1 MFVSINGEGP
11 RAGELAVF
19 LRFCGCNLN
28 CSYCDTRWANTAD
41 VKYRLASAEELVEYV
56 KSTGVKNV
64 TLTGGEP
71 LLQTDIAR
79 LIAQL
84 GTSGAEVEIETN
96 GSVPLKDIVS
106 LSPRP
111 AITSDY
117 KLPSS
122 GMEKYMLTIV
132 SLSPRPAITSDYKL
146 PSSGM
151 EKYML
156 TENFSYITIRDAV
169 KFVIGDM
176 CDLARAEEIIYGY
189 GLTDRCRVY
198 FSPVFGKINPA
209 EIAEFMKKR
218 KLNGVRLQL
227 QLHKIIW
234 EPDKRGV

>member
-1 MFVSINGEGP
+1 MSCFKVVEKFVSINGEGP

-19 LRFCGCNLN
+19 LRFCGCNLD
-28 CSYCDTRWANTAD
+28 CGYCDTRWANTAD
-41 VKYRLASAEELVEYV
+41 VKYELASAEELAAYV

-71 LLQTDIAR
+71 LLQSDIAF
-79 LIAQL
+79 LIELL
-84 GTSGAEVEIETN
+84 GAAGAEVEIETN
-96 GSVPLKDIVS
+96 GSVPLKDVVS

-111 AITSDY
+111 AVT
-117 KLPSS
+117 
-122 GMEKYMLTIV
+122 
-132 SLSPRPAITSDYKL
+132 ADYKL

-156 TENFSYITIRDAV
+156 TESFSYLTMQDAV
-169 KFVIGDM
+169 KFVVGDKR
-176 CDLARAEEIIYGY
+176 DLARAEEIINVY

-198 FSPVFGKINPA
+198 FSPVFGKIQPE
-209 EIAEFMKKR
+209 EIAEFMKER

>member
-1 MFVSINGEGP
+1 MYCKVAEKFISINGEGP

-28 CSYCDTRWANTAD
+28 CGYCDTRWANTDD
-41 VKYRLASAEELVEYV
+41 VKYELASVEDLVEYV

-71 LLQTDIAR
+71 LLQADIAC
-79 LIAQL
+79 LIELL
-84 GTSGAEVEIETN
+84 GASGAEVEIETN
-96 GSVPLKDIVS
+96 GSVPLKDILS
-106 LSPRP
+106 ISPRP
-111 AITSDY
+111 AVT
-117 KLPSS
+117 
-122 GMEKYMLTIV
+122 
-132 SLSPRPAITSDYKL
+132 ADYKL

-156 TENFSYITIRDAV
+156 TENFSYLTLRDAV
-169 KFVIGDM
+169 KFVVGDM
-176 CDLARAEEIIYGY
+176 RDLARAEEIIKVY

-198 FSPVFGKINPA
+198 FSPVFGKINPE
-209 EIAEFMKKR
+209 EIAEFMKER

-234 EPDKRGV
+234 KPDKRGV

>member
-1 MFVSINGEGP
+1 MCRFKIAEMFVSINGEGP

-122 GMEKYMLTIV
+122 GMEKYMLT
-132 SLSPRPAITSDYKL
+132 
-146 PSSGM
+146 
-151 EKYML
+151 
-156 TENFSYITIRDAV
+156 ENFSYITIRDAV

-198 FSPVFGKINPA
+198 FSPVFGKIRPA

-218 KLNGVRLQL
+218 NLNGVRLQL

-234 EPDKRGV
+234 NPDMRGV

>member
-1 MFVSINGEGP
+1 MCLFKVAETFVSINGEGP

-122 GMEKYMLTIV
+122 GMEKYMLT
-132 SLSPRPAITSDYKL
+132 
-146 PSSGM
+146 
-151 EKYML
+151 
-156 TENFSYITIRDAV
+156 ENFSYLTFRDTI
-169 KFVIGDM
+169 KFVVGDTR
-176 CDLARAEEIIYGY
+176 DLARAEEIINDY

-198 FSPVFGKINPA
+198 FSPVFGKIRPA

>member
-1 MFVSINGEGP
+1 MRCFKVAEKFVSINGEGP

-28 CSYCDTRWANTAD
+28 CSYCDTRWANSSD
-41 VKYRLASAEELVEYV
+41 VKYEFATAEGLVEYV

-71 LLQTDIAR
+71 LLQADIER
-79 LIAQL
+79 LIALL
-84 GTSGAEVEIETN
+84 GESGAEVEIETN

-106 LSPRP
+106 ISPRP
-111 AITSDY
+111 TVTA
-117 KLPSS
+117 
-122 GMEKYMLTIV
+122 
-132 SLSPRPAITSDYKL
+132 DYKL

-156 TENFSYITIRDAV
+156 TENFSYLTLSDAV
-169 KFVIGDM
+169 KFVVGDM
-176 CDLARAEEIIYGY
+176 CDLARAEEIINEY

-198 FSPVFGKINPA
+198 FSPVFG
-209 EIAEFMKKR
+209 EISPEEIVDFMKKR

-227 QLHKIIW
+227 QLHKFIW
-234 EPDKRGV
+234 KPDMRGV

>member
-1 MFVSINGEGP
+1 MRCFRVAEKFISINGEGS

-28 CSYCDTRWANTAD
+28 CGYCDTRWANTSD
-41 VKYRLASAEELVEYV
+41 VKYELISAEELVAYV

-71 LLQTDIAR
+71 LLQTDIAY
-79 LIAQL
+79 LIELL
-84 GTSGAEVEIETN
+84 GESGSEVEIETN
-96 GSVPLKDIVS
+96 GSVPLKNIVS

-111 AITSDY
+111 AVT
-117 KLPSS
+117 
-122 GMEKYMLTIV
+122 
-132 SLSPRPAITSDYKL
+132 ADYKL

-156 TENFSYITIRDAV
+156 TENFAYLTLRDAV
-169 KFVIGDM
+169 KFVVGDI
-176 CDLARAEEIIYGY
+176 CDLVRAEEIINVYE
-189 GLTDRCRVY
+189 LTDRCRVY
-198 FSPVFGKINPA
+198 FSPVFGKIKPE
-209 EIAEFMKKR
+209 EIAEFMKAR

-234 EPDKRGV
+234 DPDMRGV

>member
-28 CSYCDTRWANTAD
+28 CSYCDTRWANTDD

-96 GSVPLKDIVS
+96 GSVPLKD
-106 LSPRP
+106 
-111 AITSDY
+111 
-117 KLPSS
+117 
-122 GMEKYMLTIV
+122 IV

>member
-122 GMEKYMLTIV
+122 GMEKYMLT
-132 SLSPRPAITSDYKL
+132 
-146 PSSGM
+146 
-151 EKYML
+151 
-156 TENFSYITIRDAV
+156 ENFSYITIRDAV

-198 FSPVFGKINPA
+198 FSPVFGKIRPA

-218 KLNGVRLQL
+218 NLNGVRLQL

-234 EPDKRGV
+234 NPDMRGV

>member
-1 MFVSINGEGP
+1 MSCFKVAEKFVSINGEGP

-28 CSYCDTRWANTAD
+28 CGFCDTRWANIAD
-41 VKYRLASAEELVEYV
+41 VKYELASAEELVAYV
-56 KSTGVKNV
+56 KATGVKNV

-71 LLQTDIAR
+71 LLQSDIAR
-79 LIAQL
+79 LIALL
-84 GTSGAEVEIETN
+84 GASGAEVEIETN

-111 AITSDY
+111 AVTADY

-122 GMEKYMLTIV
+122 GMEEYMLV
-132 SLSPRPAITSDYKL
+132 
-146 PSSGM
+146 
-151 EKYML
+151 
-156 TENFSYITIRDAV
+156 ENFSYLTLRDSV
-169 KFVIGDM
+169 KFVVGDKR
-176 CDLARAEEIIYGY
+176 DLARAEEIIKDY

-198 FSPVFGKINPA
+198 FSPVFGEIEPE
-209 EIAEFMKKR
+209 EIAEFMKER

-234 EPDKRGV
+234 KPDMRGV

>member
-122 GMEKYMLTIV
+122 GMEKYMLT
-132 SLSPRPAITSDYKL
+132 
-146 PSSGM
+146 
-151 EKYML
+151 
-156 TENFSYITIRDAV
+156 ENFSYITIRDAV

>member
-1 MFVSINGEGP
+1 MSCFKIAEKFVSINGEGQ

-28 CSYCDTRWANTAD
+28 CGYCDTHWANTSD
-41 VKYRLASAEELVEYV
+41 VKYELASAEEIVAYV

-71 LLQTDIAR
+71 LLQANIAY
-79 LIAQL
+79 LIGLL
-84 GTSGAEVEIETN
+84 GASGAEVEIETN
-96 GSVPLKDIVS
+96 GSVPLKNIVS
-106 LSPRP
+106 ISPRP
-111 AITSDY
+111 AVT
-117 KLPSS
+117 
-122 GMEKYMLTIV
+122 
-132 SLSPRPAITSDYKL
+132 ADYKL

-156 TENFSYITIRDAV
+156 TENFSYLTLRDAV
-169 KFVIGDM
+169 KFVVGDN
-176 CDLARAEEIIYGY
+176 CDLMRAEQIINEY

-198 FSPVFGKINPA
+198 FSPVFGKIKPV
-209 EIAEFMKKR
+209 EITEFIKER

-234 EPDKRGV
+234 EPDRRGV